1 MATRVLAGSVPDPD
15 ELYGRDDLIEH
26 LWRQIQGNN
35 ILLVAP
41 RRFGKTGIMRHVLL
55 RPQPGFVPVYFELE
69 DVDSPA
75 EFVWRLTRE
84 LLSNNITRSYLAKA
98 RGLPACIGG
107 WLKGTFDEVEFEG
120 AKVKFK
126 SDLAADWH
134 TAARRLM
141 QEMEKCEQRM
151 IFIFDEFP
159 VMLEKMIGHSG
170 EKAASDLLAWFRGV
184 RLENKDV
191 LRRHRF
197 IVGGSIGIDV
207 ILRRLNSLDKL
218 NDFQRLYVEPLQ
230 NVIAMRLEADL
241 AAVLSIPWTDTLG
254 SQMLTLL
261 GSPVPYFIHLF
272 FSQLGQLPANR
283 RRLLAPTDL
292 DAVYRERILGPTC
305 KSYFDHYHARL
316 RRLGKPGEKA
326 AMAVLRCVAGDPLGR
341 VSRSALYDVYRKARG
356 KGASDNEFDELLGD
370 LEHDWYLVLDP
381 NTNEFYFMLSLMRD
395 WWSRWFPVRKPSK
408 PSRSAKSAKSRK
420 GKTP

>member
-15 ELYGRDDLIEH
+15 ELYGRENLIEH

-69 DVDSPA
+69 DVDSPT

-84 LLSNNITRSYLAKA
+84 LLNNSVTRSCLAKA
-98 RGLPACIGG
+98 RGLPGVVGA
-107 WLKGTFDEVEFEG
+107 WFKDTFDEVEFEG

-126 SDLAADWH
+126 SDLATDWH
-134 TAARRLM
+134 AAARRMLL
-141 QEMEKCEQRM
+141 EMEKCDQRM

-159 VMLEKMIGHSG
+159 VMLEKMIEHSG

-230 NVIAMRLEADL
+230 NSVAMQLAADL
-241 AAVLSIPWTDTLG
+241 AAVLSIPWNAALG
-254 SQMLTLL
+254 SQILNLL

-272 FSQLGQLPANR
+272 FSQLGQLSETR
-283 RRLLAPTDL
+283 RRVLTPADL

-316 RRLGKPGEKA
+316 ARLGKSGEKA
-326 AMAVLRCVAGDPLGR
+326 AMAVLRCVAGDPRGR

-356 KGASDNEFDELLGD
+356 KGANDNEFDELLGD

-395 WWSRWFPVRKPSK
+395 WWSRWFPVRKPAKASK
-408 PSRSAKSAKSRK
+408 PAKPARTRR
-420 GKTP
+420 GKTQ